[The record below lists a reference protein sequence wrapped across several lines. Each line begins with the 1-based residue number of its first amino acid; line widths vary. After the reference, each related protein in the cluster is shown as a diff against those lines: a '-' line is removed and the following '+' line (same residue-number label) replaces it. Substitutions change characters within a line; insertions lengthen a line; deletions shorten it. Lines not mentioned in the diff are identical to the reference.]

1 MQFVSNFYRSWLN
14 FDPSRT
20 MCIEMFGDNIEP
32 VKSVIPY
39 RGFKLWATVTFLRRA
54 LAKQTWGHGIG
65 RHSKEEVW
73 DIAMRDMNALSSY
86 LGK

>member
-1 MQFVSNFYRSWLN
+1 
-14 FDPSRT
+14 